1 MGLDNLSEYALKCPL
16 IDLVHGDCCFT
27 HILYICKAGIVVT
40 HEYNIKINQ
49 WKIFLLIK
57 GNYIFQ
63 ELHGAYVAVTYTMC
77 IPKKPDCIVL
87 M

>member
-1 MGLDNLSEYALKCPL
+1 M
-16 IDLVHGDCCFT
+16 
-27 HILYICKAGIVVT
+27 GIVVVLIHVKRVLLLHKKYT
-40 HEYNIKINQ
+40 TLKNQ
-49 WKIFLLIK
+49 VEVVFDK

-77 IPKKPDCIVL
+77 IPECIVL

>member
-1 MGLDNLSEYALKCPL
+1 MGIVVVL
-16 IDLVHGDCCFT
+16 IHCT
-27 HILYICKAGIVVT
+27 CKAGIVVT
-40 HEYNIKINQ
+40 QKVYNIKNPVEVV
-49 WKIFLLIK
+49 FDK

-77 IPKKPDCIVL
+77 IPECIVL

>member
-16 IDLVHGDCCFT
+16 IDLV
-27 HILYICKAGIVVT
+27 LYSYIVHV
-40 HEYNIKINQ
+40 KRV
-49 WKIFLLIK
+49 LLLHKKYTTLNPMEVVFDK

-77 IPKKPDCIVL
+77 IPECIVL

>member
-1 MGLDNLSEYALKCPL
+1 MGIVVVLKHC
-16 IDLVHGDCCFT
+16 T
-27 HILYICKAGIVVT
+27 CKAGIVVT
-40 HEYNIKINQ
+40 YEYNIK
-49 WKIFLLIK
+49 KTTMEVIFVK

-77 IPKKPDCIVL
+77 IPECIVL